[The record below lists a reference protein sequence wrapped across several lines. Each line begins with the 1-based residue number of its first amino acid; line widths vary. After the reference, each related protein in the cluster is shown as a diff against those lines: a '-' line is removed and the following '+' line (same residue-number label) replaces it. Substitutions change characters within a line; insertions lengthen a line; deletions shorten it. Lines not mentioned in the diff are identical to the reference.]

1 MLEKIQGF
9 LSVIGMLAV
18 LWVIYRSLTF
28 IVHLYREASH
38 AKQQA
43 AITVEVPEEVK
54 EVKETR
60 EPEHSHAEFMTND
73 SEKPFA
79 KLGINVLDKNFH
91 PEMYKEVENKAEMLK
106 KMKSD
111 VQKLSKKV
119 FAKHEISEDNLPVI
133 VEELQRLVREMS
145 ESSTVSSET
154 SAKGYSFLFLI
165 PDEDFEE
172 PITIKTFVAK

>member
-1 MLEKIQGF
+1 
-9 LSVIGMLAV
+9 
-18 LWVIYRSLTF
+18 
-28 IVHLYREASH
+28 
-38 AKQQA
+38 
-43 AITVEVPEEVK
+43 
-54 EVKETR
+54 
-60 EPEHSHAEFMTND
+60 
-73 SEKPFA
+73 
-79 KLGINVLDKNFH
+79 
-91 PEMYKEVENKAEMLK
+91 
-106 KMKSD
+106 MKSD